1 LSSLLFFFAIFN
13 KKTAIYS
20 MNLYNNSFFLYIFPK
35 MSIIIVDYGAG
46 NLTSVYN
53 ALNYLNIKNKIS
65 CKPAEIE
72 YAEKI
77 IFPGVGAAKNA
88 METLNRTGIGEAI
101 KSSVK
106 KGTPVLGICI
116 GCQIILESSEEDG
129 GVQCLG
135 LLKGNAVKFKNELN
149 IKIPHIGWNQ
159 VHFTKEHPLFKGIP
173 NGSNFYFVHSYYPS
187 IGKELSITY
196 GTSTYGSQTFPCV
209 IGKDNLIATQFH
221 LEKSGEIG
229 LKALDNFSKI

>member
-1 LSSLLFFFAIFN
+1 
-13 KKTAIYS
+13 
-20 MNLYNNSFFLYIFPK
+20 MQNLTKFPG

-53 ALNYLNIKNKIS
+53 ALSYLSIKSKIS
-65 CKPAEIE
+65 HDPAEIE
-72 YAEKI
+72 NAEKI

-101 KSSVK
+101 KNSVK

-135 LLKGNAVKFKNELN
+135 LLKGSAIKFKTEPNL
-149 IKIPHIGWNQ
+149 KIPHIGWNQ
-159 VHFTKEHPLFKGIP
+159 VHFTKEHPIFKGIP
-173 NGSNFYFVHSYYPS
+173 DNSNFYFVHSYHPS
-187 IGKELSITY
+187 QSKEPFLTY
-196 GTSTYGSQTFPCV
+196 GASTYGSQTFSCI
-209 IGKDNLIATQFH
+209 IGKNNLIATQFH

-229 LKALDNFSKI
+229 LRVLGNFASSPF